1 MKISIMILLLLAPI
15 IGSAQDF
22 QGMSEKDMQKMM
34 QQMQQMESCMQQV
47 DQKKLQALEKRA
59 QQIEAELK
67 SLCAS
72 GKRDAAQ
79 AKAISFEKEME
90 NDSAMQTVKKCGEI
104 MKDGQNGLLYRP
116 GDITGLRKNIHQLLS
131 DHKIYIKLAK
141 SGFETSKRYTWTK
154 RARKI
159 LDLLQ

>member
-1 MKISIMILLLLAPI
+1 MKISIMILLLLVPI

-34 QQMQQMESCMQQV
+34 QQMESCMKQV
-47 DQKKLQALEKRA
+47 DQEKLQALEKRA

-90 NDSAMQTVKKCGEI
+90 NNPAMKTVKKCGEI
-104 MKDGQNGLLYRP
+104 MKDGLPNMPLMDL
-116 GDITGLRKNIHQLLS
+116 DKNKDDPNQHVC
-131 DHKIYIKLAK
+131 D
-141 SGFETSKRYTWTK
+141 
-154 RARKI
+154 
-159 LDLLQ
+159 